1 MGTFFRGSSS
11 FCFIQHII
19 SSGFSSVQ
27 CCFEFFPTTFQRSI
41 EPLLACSHVH
51 TRKRRPWHCVP
62 NSFFSSC
69 IHAVLLFEIILLIPL
84 VGSVVVI
91 LDSCPH
97 HTAQNVSSPC
107 KRLGFALQFRSKLH
121 HLVMCD
127 SALSSFPHATYII
140 FATYSPALLSSEHI
154 VSGSI
159 SS

>member
-11 FCFIQHII
+11 FCFIQHIM

-69 IHAVLLFEIILLIPL
+69 IHAVLLFEIILLVPL
-84 VGSVVVI
+84 AGSVVVI
-91 LDSCPH
+91 LESCPH
-97 HTAQNVSSPC
+97 HEQYCAKCFIAMQEIVLCSAISEQAAPSGHV
-107 KRLGFALQFRSKLH
+107 RFRTFL
-121 HLVMCD
+121 
-127 SALSSFPHATYII
+127 
-140 FATYSPALLSSEHI
+140 
-154 VSGSI
+154 I
-159 SS
+159 SSCYVHHFRNIQSCTALK